1 MGKTMKVTLWQLI
14 VQYLKDMLDEKRN
27 ERALRLFKK
36 ANPGMVSEGE
46 HVYWLNFVKMKGGK
60 EEKTMPCQW
69 IFANPEDALLHRQAT
84 VDENDVWDYVGT
96 AVLISPVE
104 LDVTNYRAKLDDDE
118 YQELLQASRD
128 DEKAPRVWVD
138 VETKKMAQY
147 HYEHD

>member
-1 MGKTMKVTLWQLI
+1 MGQTKKVTLWQLI
-14 VQYLKDMLDEKRN
+14 VQYLKDVLDEKRN
-27 ERALRLFKK
+27 ERALKLFKK
-36 ANPGMVSEGE
+36 ANPGMVNEGE
-46 HVYWLNFVKMKGGK
+46 HVYWLNFVKMRGGK

-69 IFANPEDALLHRQAT
+69 IFANPEDAFLHRQAT

-104 LDVTNYRAKLDDDE
+104 LDVTNYRAKLDDEE
-118 YQELLQASRD
+118 YQELLKASQD

-138 VETKKMAQY
+138 METKKMAMY